1 MTTDAVTMVCKEF
14 IDRYTD
20 YRDELLSSDERAR
33 FEEHLEDCESC
44 RRYERVLSRGLT
56 LWRGLPVASASPD
69 FLPRLQ
75 HRLYHVEDAG
85 KLSTR
90 RHLGSAA
97 LVAVASVGLL
107 AVTWM
112 PFAARASIEVELPAV
127 AVEVPVTFVADGQPS
142 LFEEPPYV
150 GPFLAPLGTTLDE
163 PAGLFTTNYVPIR
176 GDSTSPTELRRTGQ
190 LDESR

>member
-1 MTTDAVTMVCKEF
+1 MTTDAVTMVCQEF

-33 FEEHLEDCESC
+33 FEEHLEDCDSC

-90 RHLGSAA
+90 QHLGSAA

-107 AVTWM
+107 AV
-112 PFAARASIEVELPAV
+112 EVELPAV
-127 AVEVPVTFVADGQPS
+127 AVEAPVTFVADGQPS

-176 GDSTSPTELRRTGQ
+176 GDTTSPTEPRRTGE